1 MKKKKLN
8 ILDCTLR
15 DGGYYNNW
23 FFKKDLINEYLKV
36 MDIINID
43 YVEIGFRFLD
53 ITRTKGPNAYS
64 DEVFLK
70 SLDIPKGLKIGIMV
84 NAADF
89 INQNN
94 IIDLAKRNFKPKKDS
109 VISLVRIACHHYE
122 VDTIIPLVDW
132 LKKNGYKVGVNVMQ
146 IPELTNQEIKKT
158 VLQIKNSKTDILYF
172 ADSLGS
178 LDSKKTNKI
187 IKQIKLDWKGSTGIH
202 THDNMGK
209 ALENSLEAINNNVDW
224 IDCTVT
230 GMGRGP
236 GNTKTEYLILQLKR
250 KNDKNKDIIPLLNLI
265 KKYFAP
271 LKEKYKWGSNPFYY
285 FAGLN
290 SIHPSFVQEML
301 SNDSFTPED
310 IYFNLKYLRTVGG
323 RKFSKELIAVG
334 KNFYKKVNKG
344 SWTPSELLKK
354 KDALIIGPGE
364 STLKY
369 KKKIIKFILK
379 YKPIVLILNAIKP
392 IAEKYIDAHIVCHTL
407 RLLSDFDKYKKFNS
421 SLITPYSSFSN
432 NIKSKIKSKN
442 ILNFGLQV
450 KNNRFKFDKNFVVL
464 PNSLAITYALGICT
478 SGESKRIFLSGLD
491 GYSSDSPKKYQ
502 MNELLQNYKLQKKA
516 RSLFSITPTNY
527 KIKFIKNI

>member
-1 MKKKKLN
+1 MKSKKLN

-53 ITRTKGPNAYS
+53 TIRTKGPNAYS

-70 SLDIPKGLKIGIMV
+70 SLKIPKGLKIGIMV

-89 INQNN
+89 INQIN
-94 IIDLAKRNFKPKKDS
+94 IIDLAKSNFKPKKDS

-122 VDTIIPLVDW
+122 IEKIIPLVSW

-146 IPELTNQEIKKT
+146 IPELTIQEIKKT
-158 VLQIKNSKTDILYF
+158 VLQIKKSKTDILYF

-178 LDSKKTNKI
+178 LDAKKTNKI
-187 IKQIKLDWKGSTGIH
+187 IKHIKSNWQGSTGIH

-209 ALENSLEAINNNVDW
+209 ALENSLAAINNNVNW

-250 KNDKNKDIIPLLNLI
+250 KSDKNKNLVPLLNLI
-265 KKYFAP
+265 KRYFEP
-271 LKEKYKWGSNPFYY
+271 LQEKYKWGSNPFYY
-285 FAGLN
+285 FAGLH

-301 SNDSFTPED
+301 NNDSFTPED
-310 IYFNLKYLRTVGG
+310 IYSNLKYLKTLGG
-323 RKFSKELIAVG
+323 RKFSKELVTVG
-334 KNFYKKVNKG
+334 KNFYKKAIKG
-344 SWTPSELLKK
+344 NWISSELLKN
-354 KDALIIGPGE
+354 KDTLIIGPGD
-364 STLKY
+364 SIFKY
-369 KKKIIKFILK
+369 RKKIIKFILK
-379 YKPIVLILNAIKP
+379 YKPVVLILNAIKP
-392 IAEKYIDAHIVCHTL
+392 IPEKYINAHIVCHTL
-407 RLLSDFDKYKKFNS
+407 RLLSDLDKYKKFNS

-432 NIKSKIKSKN
+432 NIKSKIKSKK
-442 ILNFGLQV
+442 IMNFGLQV
-450 KNNRFKFDKNFVVL
+450 KNNKFKFDKNFVVL

-478 SGESKRIFLSGLD
+478 SGQSKKIFLAGLD
-491 GYSSDSPKKYQ
+491 GHSLDGPKKFQ
-502 MNELLQNYKLQKKA
+502 MNELFQNYKMQKQAKTIC
-516 RSLFSITPTNY
+516 SITPTNY
-527 KIKFIKNI
+527 KIKFIKDI